1 MYIVPLLMMFLGALV
16 ALSLN
21 LNELFEIFFGFVGL
35 SVGFYWVKTRLNT
48 NKDGFMARIIE
59 EEK

>member
-1 MYIVPLLMMFLGALV
+1 MYIVPLLMMFLGAVV
-16 ALSLN
+16 AHSLN

-59 EEK
+59 EKK